1 MVWIKVRELSGGQ
14 RSKVILAKLLLEA
27 PDVLLLDEPTNYLDD
42 THIQWLVRYLN
53 NFEGSFLLVSH
64 DYQFLNEVTNCIA
77 DIEFGKLTKYTGN
90 VEKSFAQKEQNKQT
104 YLKQYQAQQEKIE
117 KWKPIFVNTK
127 LEIEQRWLKVDKTIG
142 PVGTIDSARFL
153 D

>member
-1 MVWIKVRELSGGQ
+1 M
-14 RSKVILAKLLLEA
+14 ILAKLLLEA

-104 YLKQYQAQQEKIE
+104 YLKQYQAQQEK
-117 KWKPIFVNTK
+117 
-127 LEIEQRWLKVDKTIG
+127 LKNG
-142 PVGTIDSARFL
+142 SL
-153 D
+153 YS